1 MPKPKVKFDVTAKDK
16 TKGAFSKVHK
26 SLGAMKMA
34 GIAAVAA
41 LVAVFVKLS
50 TQILKTG
57 DLIHKLSIRLGISTE
72 ALSELRHAAE
82 LSGVK
87 VEALTTGLQRMTRR
101 VSEAAQGTG
110 EAKNAIKELGLD
122 IHALARM
129 KPDEQFEAI
138 ADAIYSMKDPADKV
152 RVAFKLFDTEGVAF
166 LQMMDKG
173 AAGIRELRRETKT
186 VFTQQDANRIA
197 AFNDA
202 MTRFKD
208 SATAAAK
215 TILLELIPA
224 IQALGPVTTKITGYF
239 KGFFGVLK
247 QIAGPQTDLT
257 KLESNLGKVDKKIA
271 DIRKRMTDSEGM
283 KFWKEKNVK
292 KLAEDL
298 YKLRLQRNLLV
309 QTIERER
316 QAILKKNAAEKDAE
330 KIPTDKGD
338 LKVDKKLAAERLKIQ
353 SDLTEKIKQLTLSEF
368 DYQRWKLDEEIK
380 VIEESNGYQESMA
393 SDLAEYKK
401 LQLKK
406 IAAAQAGTI
415 ADQIAEEG
423 RLTRAIK
430 AEIAKREKLHQ
441 EETDQR
447 RKDLDQLREE
457 ILVASNDFAAGM
469 KRGFDEYLKY
479 SRSGFEQIQNLAY
492 DTAQSMENAFATM
505 LFDAM
510 TGRLENF
517 GDYLES
523 FFNALSRSLANIL
536 AENVTKGFTNIF
548 KDISG
553 SFVSSGGQGYDMG
566 KWLDEYDRNV
576 GGIRTRLGG

>member
-510 TGRLENF
+510 TMKFRELKLRKDPECVVCGPNHSVTELI
-517 GDYLES
+517 DYQQFCGMPANDHDKKEEDTERANDD
-523 FFNALSRSLANIL
+523 FFDQNVKRSVNYCSPSLINI
-536 AENVTKGFTNIF
+536 
-548 KDISG
+548 
-553 SFVSSGGQGYDMG
+553 
-566 KWLDEYDRNV
+566 
-576 GGIRTRLGG
+576 